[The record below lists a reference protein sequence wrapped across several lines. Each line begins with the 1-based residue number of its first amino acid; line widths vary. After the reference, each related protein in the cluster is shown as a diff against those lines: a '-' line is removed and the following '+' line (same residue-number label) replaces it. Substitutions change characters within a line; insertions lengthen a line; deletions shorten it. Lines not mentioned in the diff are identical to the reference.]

1 MMIILL
7 HAIMILCFLLSEL
20 STLHM
25 YMKNCMIENVYY
37 MYLTRF
43 GEPSLHH
50 VTIFDIIEKL
60 RNPFASRTV
69 NVI

>member
-1 MMIILL
+1 
-7 HAIMILCFLLSEL
+7 
-20 STLHM
+20 
-25 YMKNCMIENVYY
+25 MIENVYY

-69 NVI
+69 HVIRDLFK